1 MLRFMLCDKDRKK
14 LQQKLED
21 LHCNQCD
28 ADVSLCGGCCCDAA
42 TSICDCCID
51 PMQDLLNQL
60 KNTLAPNA
68 TIQVTLDTGETQ
80 SFQVNQIVSIDD
92 I

>member
-1 MLRFMLCDKDRKK
+1 
-14 LQQKLED
+14 
-21 LHCNQCD
+21 
-28 ADVSLCGGCCCDAA
+28 
-42 TSICDCCID
+42 
-51 PMQDLLNQL
+51 MQDLLNQL

>member
-1 MLRFMLCDKDRKK
+1 MYRSYARFIK
-14 LQQKLED
+14 
-21 LHCNQCD
+21 
-28 ADVSLCGGCCCDAA
+28 
-42 TSICDCCID
+42 SI
-51 PMQDLLNQL
+51 